1 MSAKSRGIKHGEL
14 FQDKLH
20 ESYTVESQ
28 ILFLFLT
35 FKYQVI
41 IKSSH
46 YKYMYFIVKSYDQY
60 MYYKCTTNVQ

>member
-1 MSAKSRGIKHGEL
+1 MENYSKINFMNH
-14 FQDKLH
+14 
-20 ESYTVESQ
+20 
-28 ILFLFLT
+28 ILLKVKFCFCLFLT
-35 FKYQVI
+35 FKNQVI